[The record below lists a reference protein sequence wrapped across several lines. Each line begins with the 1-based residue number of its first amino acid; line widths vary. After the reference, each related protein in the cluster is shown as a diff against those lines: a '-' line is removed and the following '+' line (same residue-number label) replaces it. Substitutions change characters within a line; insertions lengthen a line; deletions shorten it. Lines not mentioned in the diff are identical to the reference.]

1 MVNERDK
8 SIGTEAA
15 IVTSVKE
22 KDIFVQQNIE
32 LYEEI
37 SNYL

>member
-8 SIGTEAA
+8 SIRIEAA
-15 IVTSVKE
+15 MVMFVKE
-22 KDIFVQQNIE
+22 KGVFVQQNIE
-32 LYEEI
+32 LCKEI